1 MMLFSKTC
9 QALLQTIVDDALD
22 ITEKEGHA
30 VKHVAV
36 LDHKLAAKR
45 SEVPWKEGRDI
56 WWQDVMD
63 ALPSECP
70 VEWVDAEAPLFKVST
85 PVPSGTLSSCAS
97 SLMHI
102 CIDVVLEY
110 HLSVCCLSHAKP
122 GNSAILHE
130 VLMTED
136 GT

>member
-1 MMLFSKTC
+1 M
-9 QALLQTIVDDALD
+9 QTIVDDAVD

-45 SEVPWKEGRDI
+45 SDVPWKEGRDI

-70 VEWVDAEAPLFKVST
+70 VEWVDAEAPLFKVCMPAFGSLQAT
-85 PVPSGTLSSCAS
+85 FAFLSLNVQRAF
-97 SLMHI
+97 
-102 CIDVVLEY
+102 Y
-110 HLSVCCLSHAKP
+110 HLHVNCSMCTRGCCLTAA
-122 GNSAILHE
+122 SASQVAVHVTNCLFL
-130 VLMTED
+130 VLA
-136 GT
+136 

>member
-1 MMLFSKTC
+1 M
-9 QALLQTIVDDALD
+9 QTIVDDALD

-45 SEVPWKEGRDI
+45 SDVPWKEGRDI

-70 VEWVDAEAPLFKVST
+70 VEWVDAEAPLFKVCMPCFRQS
-85 PVPSGTLSSCAS
+85 SGHIYLLQSECAEGFLPFACELLNVHQWMLSYSSICKSCICPCDS
-97 SLMHI
+97 SLFP
-102 CIDVVLEY
+102 VL
-110 HLSVCCLSHAKP
+110 A
-122 GNSAILHE
+122 
-130 VLMTED
+130 
-136 GT
+136 

>member
-1 MMLFSKTC
+1 MCELSISFWHCNPPFSGSKQLYRFFLKPDLRQEFCLEMLFRLKC
-9 QALLQTIVDDALD
+9 QASTQTIVDDALD

-45 SEVPWKEGRDI
+45 SDVPWKEGRDI

-70 VEWVDAEAPLFKVST
+70 VEWVDAEAPLFKVCM
-85 PVPSGTLSSCAS
+85 PAFAVFRPHLPSY
-97 SLMHI
+97 I
-102 CIDVVLEY
+102 
-110 HLSVCCLSHAKP
+110 
-122 GNSAILHE
+122 
-130 VLMTED
+130 
-136 GT
+136 

>member
-1 MMLFSKTC
+1 MHAESQLFELPTSFRHANAHALFSSNFTT
-9 QALLQTIVDDALD
+9 LSMQTIVDDALD

-45 SEVPWKEGRDI
+45 SDVPWKEGRDI

-70 VEWVDAEAPLFKVST
+70 VEWVDAEAPLFKVCM
-85 PVPSGTLSSCAS
+85 PAFGRPHLPSY
-97 SLMHI
+97 I
-102 CIDVVLEY
+102 
-110 HLSVCCLSHAKP
+110 
-122 GNSAILHE
+122 
-130 VLMTED
+130 
-136 GT
+136 